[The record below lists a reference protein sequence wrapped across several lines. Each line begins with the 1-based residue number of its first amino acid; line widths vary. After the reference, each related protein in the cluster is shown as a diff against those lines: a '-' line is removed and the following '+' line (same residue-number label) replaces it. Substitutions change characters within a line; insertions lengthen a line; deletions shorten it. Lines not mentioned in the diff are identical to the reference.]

1 MFSISKKNKR
11 KEVDSTLTPS
21 LPRLSSNPNQQGTE
35 KNSLP
40 PTTQWNY
47 ASRSSSISTESSAHT
62 ANKFDSRKNSMDYGG
77 FSEAEVQDLFEKMLT
92 RRGIHDTSARSVML
106 GFSTEKKWLMVSQDK
121 QADSTA
127 PTPSSSSS
135 VIVSNTTENAIADK
149 NSPDFYIDKFLEPD
163 MRGVTPRL
171 VAHLAVSLRTM
182 PLSWVRQFIESKGLQ
197 IITNVIGTLNKRDQ
211 KTEADLQMEVEIL
224 KCFKS
229 LINNRW
235 GAREV
240 ISHPECIYH
249 IVLSLVSPPI
259 QTRKLVCE
267 ILAFVC
273 HVDLPKGQEIV
284 LKGLDKLSEHLGE
297 FGRFDAWLKLLDA
310 TLDGRG
316 RMGSLVG
323 ASEDVKRLAG
333 SGAPDNHLADFAL
346 SNMMLINS
354 LVTVIEDVEVRVH
367 LRNQMNASGLD
378 AITDKM
384 LDFNNEQLRRHINI
398 YKQMSENDVDEIMEI
413 YNETILTNMNDPR
426 ACFER
431 ILERVE
437 GTRSYNFFLSALQ
450 HMLMIQAQGDIQVRY
465 FQILDKLVTQVVMDR
480 KGLTQE
486 DLSGGGMGWSV
497 SMLIDKFAE
506 QDQLDKALQDA
517 KETKH
522 MYEKAIQ
529 EKQELETQINLKG
542 EGLIGVL
549 RDKTNSLEDLLRMS
563 RHTIATLQRKLK
575 DTQQEYEMNITAL
588 DQQLKEIYMTA
599 VDANKKDSAVQDT
612 QNGHF
617 VLGREEVTRA
627 YDRLKAQAILEGKPG
642 DEEGGEA
649 IPRAEGLSDTFKSS
663 LQGQLGGGPAGFV
676 VPGTAPLM
684 GSTRRVPVGGG
695 RKNWL
700 TEAAATE
707 LGDATEKKDGVKMNI
722 EYKDQLNQLLKD
734 QDSHVEEYQ
743 DDKPISALAA
753 ELEHKLRQH
762 SNTAHTTTAAQP
774 EAGGLATTTQAEPA
788 TAVDHGTT
796 EQKSSISSSD
806 APNTALLTPPPP
818 PPPPL
823 PPMMLNPAKVQEPL
837 PRCDIPMSNTVPPPP
852 PPAPPAPPQPDTANT
867 TGMAPPPPPP
877 PPPPPGTATTTTTGA
892 AAAPPPPPP
901 PPPPPSGGM
910 GHPPPPPPPPPGPGG
925 PNAPPMPVAPS
936 RKILRHQPNVKTRAL
951 QWTKIQANFVGK
963 TVWGANDVDEVA
975 LEDELDTLGIFDSIE
990 ALFAQ
995 KVIERKKRMLKEK
1008 KEEIRILDAKKA
1020 YNINIAL
1027 LSKLKHLSFV
1037 QVRQAF
1043 LAVDDSVI
1051 TENLLINL
1059 QANIPT
1065 PEEQGKLSV
1074 FVNKASEDDL
1084 EQLSKPDTFCVE
1096 MLKIERYK
1104 ERVDNMLF
1112 RATFAEK
1119 HQQLS
1124 RNMAAVLE
1132 ASIAIKDS
1140 QSFKEL
1146 LKFILVMGNFMN
1158 GTTFQGGAFGIR
1170 IASINKLV
1178 DTKGTEGNTTLLH
1191 FLVDSVESKFPRL
1204 HGFLDDLQESGNA
1217 CRVTLQDMVKDYNEI
1232 RVGLQKLI
1240 EELENHYP
1248 EEEQDETSSEI
1259 DNYCQIMRSFRND
1272 AIEKFEELEV
1282 RYTSMD
1288 VAYRD
1293 VVTYFGE
1300 NPDQMKPD
1308 EFFGI
1313 FKTFTSSWERAMTD
1327 NVSARK
1333 KLENM
1338 EKARRAEE
1346 ERRERIKAQKLRGV
1360 DTSDANH
1367 SGLDED
1373 IMDNLLDKLRA
1384 GEIDTNIK
1392 RTRNNERSNTSRE
1405 KRMQKSESVAILAED
1420 LLKSIQSDTDAMAG
1434 ESPSTSRSRLAARR
1448 NNGSRAALLEEFTV

>member
-47 ASRSSSISTESSAHT
+47 ASRSSSISTEDHVV
-62 ANKFDSRKNSMDYGG
+62 NKFDSRKNSMDYGG
-77 FSEAEVQDLFEKMLT
+77 FTEAEVQDLFEKMLT

-121 QADSTA
+121 QADSAA

-135 VIVSNTTENAIADK
+135 IVASNTENAIADK

-378 AITDKM
+378 SITEKM

-506 QDQLDKALQDA
+506 QDQLDKAVQEA
-517 KETKH
+517 KETKQ
-522 MYEKAIQ
+522 MYEKAIK

-599 VDANKKDSAVQDT
+599 VDANKKDSVVQDT

-642 DEEGGEA
+642 EDEGGET

-663 LQGQLGGGPAGFV
+663 LQGHLGGGPAGFV

-707 LGDATEKKDGVKMNI
+707 LGEAEKKDGVKMNI

-734 QDSHVEEYQ
+734 KDSNVEEYQ

-762 SNTAHTTTAAQP
+762 NNSNNNNTSLP
-774 EAGGLATTTQAEPA
+774 EAGGLHRNDRDIRCCIATSCP
-788 TAVDHGTT
+788 
-796 EQKSSISSSD
+796 SSS
-806 APNTALLTPPPP
+806 
-818 PPPPL
+818 
-823 PPMMLNPAKVQEPL
+823 
-837 PRCDIPMSNTVPPPP
+837 
-852 PPAPPAPPQPDTANT
+852 
-867 TGMAPPPPPP
+867 
-877 PPPPPGTATTTTTGA
+877 TTTT
-892 AAAPPPPPP
+892 
-901 PPPPPSGGM
+901 SSI
-910 GHPPPPPPPPPGPGG
+910 H
-925 PNAPPMPVAPS
+925 
-936 RKILRHQPNVKTRAL
+936 
-951 QWTKIQANFVGK
+951 
-963 TVWGANDVDEVA
+963 DVE
-975 LEDELDTLGIFDSIE
+975 
-990 ALFAQ
+990 
-995 KVIERKKRMLKEK
+995 
-1008 KEEIRILDAKKA
+1008 
-1020 YNINIAL
+1020 
-1027 LSKLKHLSFV
+1027 
-1037 QVRQAF
+1037 
-1043 LAVDDSVI
+1043 
-1051 TENLLINL
+1051 
-1059 QANIPT
+1059 
-1065 PEEQGKLSV
+1065 
-1074 FVNKASEDDL
+1074 
-1084 EQLSKPDTFCVE
+1084 
-1096 MLKIERYK
+1096 
-1104 ERVDNMLF
+1104 
-1112 RATFAEK
+1112 
-1119 HQQLS
+1119 
-1124 RNMAAVLE
+1124 
-1132 ASIAIKDS
+1132 
-1140 QSFKEL
+1140 
-1146 LKFILVMGNFMN
+1146 
-1158 GTTFQGGAFGIR
+1158 
-1170 IASINKLV
+1170 
-1178 DTKGTEGNTTLLH
+1178 
-1191 FLVDSVESKFPRL
+1191 
-1204 HGFLDDLQESGNA
+1204 
-1217 CRVTLQDMVKDYNEI
+1217 
-1232 RVGLQKLI
+1232 
-1240 EELENHYP
+1240 
-1248 EEEQDETSSEI
+1248 
-1259 DNYCQIMRSFRND
+1259 
-1272 AIEKFEELEV
+1272 
-1282 RYTSMD
+1282 
-1288 VAYRD
+1288 
-1293 VVTYFGE
+1293 
-1300 NPDQMKPD
+1300 
-1308 EFFGI
+1308 
-1313 FKTFTSSWERAMTD
+1313 
-1327 NVSARK
+1327 
-1333 KLENM
+1333 
-1338 EKARRAEE
+1338 
-1346 ERRERIKAQKLRGV
+1346 
-1360 DTSDANH
+1360 
-1367 SGLDED
+1367 
-1373 IMDNLLDKLRA
+1373 
-1384 GEIDTNIK
+1384 
-1392 RTRNNERSNTSRE
+1392 
-1405 KRMQKSESVAILAED
+1405 
-1420 LLKSIQSDTDAMAG
+1420 
-1434 ESPSTSRSRLAARR
+1434 
-1448 NNGSRAALLEEFTV
+1448 

>member
-47 ASRSSSISTESSAHT
+47 ASRSSSISTEDHVV
-62 ANKFDSRKNSMDYGG
+62 NKFGSRKNSMDYGG
-77 FSEAEVQDLFEKMLT
+77 FTEAEVQDLFEKMLT

-121 QADSTA
+121 QADSAA

-135 VIVSNTTENAIADK
+135 VVASNTENAIADK

-182 PLSWVRQFIESKGLQ
+182 PLSWVRQFIEAKGLQ

-378 AITDKM
+378 SITEKM

-465 FQILDKLVTQVVMDR
+465 FQILDRLVTQVVMDR

-506 QDQLDKALQDA
+506 QDQLDKAVQEA
-517 KETKH
+517 KETKQ
-522 MYEKAIQ
+522 MYEKAIK

-599 VDANKKDSAVQDT
+599 VDANKKDSVVQDT

-642 DEEGGEA
+642 EDEGGET

-663 LQGQLGGGPAGFV
+663 LQGHLGGGPAGFV

-707 LGDATEKKDGVKMNI
+707 LGEAEKKDGVKMNI

-734 QDSHVEEYQ
+734 KDSNVEEYQ

-762 SNTAHTTTAAQP
+762 NNSNNNNTSFP
-774 EAGGLATTTQAEPA
+774 EAGGLVSTTEATLDNSKTERTSSIATTET
-788 TAVDHGTT
+788 
-796 EQKSSISSSD
+796 SD
-806 APNTALLTPPPP
+806 AAL
-818 PPPPL
+818 PPL
-823 PPMMLNPAKVQEPL
+823 
-837 PRCDIPMSNTVPPPP
+837 
-852 PPAPPAPPQPDTANT
+852 
-867 TGMAPPPPPP
+867 APPPPPP
-877 PPPPPGTATTTTTGA
+877 PPPPPMMSNNVKVETPPPCAIPMSITPTSAPPPPPPPPPSTNTVSIPPPPPPPPQLGNAAENVTG
-892 AAAPPPPPP
+892 AAPPPPPP
-901 PPPPPSGGM
+901 PPPPGSGPAPSGGM
-910 GHPPPPPPPPPGPGG
+910 PPPPPPPPGPGG

-975 LEDELDTLGIFDSIE
+975 LEDELDTLGIFNSIE
-990 ALFAQ
+990 ELFAQ

-1037 QVRQAF
+1037 QVRHAF
-1043 LAVDDSVI
+1043 LAVDDSII

-1074 FVNKASEDDL
+1074 FVNKASDEDL

-1104 ERVDNMLF
+1104 ERVENMLF

-1124 RNMAAVLE
+1124 RNMSAVLE

-1140 QSFKEL
+1140 KSFKEL

-1248 EEEQDETSSEI
+1248 EDQDSQEDESSEI

-1360 DTSDANH
+1360 DTSDANQ

-1405 KRMQKSESVAILAED
+1405 KRMQKSESVALLAED

>member
-1 MFSISKKNKR
+1 MFSISKKSKR
-11 KEVDSTLTPS
+11 KEVDSALTPS
-21 LPRLSSNPNQQGTE
+21 LPRLSTANQQGNE

-47 ASRSSSISTESSAHT
+47 SSRSSSISTEGGSVNVS
-62 ANKFDSRKNSMDYGG
+62 NKFDSRKNSIDYGG
-77 FSEAEVQDLFEKMLT
+77 FTESEVQDLFEKMLT

-121 QADSTA
+121 QADLTA

-135 VIVSNTTENAIADK
+135 TITSNNLNKENTLVNSADK

-163 MRGVTPRL
+163 MRGITPRL
-171 VAHLAVSLRTM
+171 IAHLAVSLRTM

-197 IITNVIGTLNKRDQ
+197 IITNVIGTLNIRDQ

-240 ISHPECIYH
+240 ISHPQCIYH

-284 LKGLDKLSEHLGE
+284 LKGLDKLSEHLSE

-378 AITDKM
+378 SITEKM

-486 DLSGGGMGWSV
+486 DLNGGGMGWSV

-506 QDQLDKALQDA
+506 QDQLDKALHEA
-517 KETKH
+517 KETKQ
-522 MYEKAIQ
+522 MYEKAIK
-529 EKQELETQINLKG
+529 EKQELETQVNLKG
-542 EGLIGVL
+542 EGMIGVL

-588 DQQLKEIYMTA
+588 DQQLKEIYITA
-599 VDANKKDSAVQDT
+599 VDANKKDGAEEDA

-642 DEEGGEA
+642 EEEGGEN

-663 LQGQLGGGPAGFV
+663 LQGQLSGGPAGFV

-684 GSTRRVPVGGG
+684 GSTRRVPVGNG

-700 TEAAATE
+700 SEAAATE
-707 LGDATEKKDGVKMNI
+707 LTDNEKTDGIKMNI
-722 EYKDQLNQLLKD
+722 EYKDQLNLLLKE
-734 QDSHVEEYQ
+734 QHNNTEEYH

-762 SNTAHTTTAAQP
+762 NNNSNSSAVLP
-774 EAGGLATTTQAEPA
+774 EAGNLVSITESVPSSNLEQLKNNALKEKTI
-788 TAVDHGTT
+788 
-796 EQKSSISSSD
+796 EQKTSTQITNISN
-806 APNTALLTPPPP
+806 AA
-818 PPPPL
+818 
-823 PPMMLNPAKVQEPL
+823 
-837 PRCDIPMSNTVPPPP
+837 I
-852 PPAPPAPPQPDTANT
+852 
-867 TGMAPPPPPP
+867 PPPPPP
-877 PPPPPGTATTTTTGA
+877 PPPMVTNSSSNEKDNIPSPPPPPPVLPISTNDIPSPPPPPPSLSNSANI
-892 AAAPPPPPP
+892 PPPPP
-901 PPPPPSGGM
+901 PPPPPSTTGINIDAAPLPPPPPGPGSFGGL
-910 GHPPPPPPPPPGPGG
+910 PPPPPPPPGF
-925 PNAPPMPVAPS
+925 NAPAMPIAPS
-936 RKILRHQPNVKTRAL
+936 RKILRYQPNVKTRAL

-963 TVWGANDVDEVA
+963 TVWGANDVDELA
-975 LEDELDTLGIFDSIE
+975 LENELDTMGIFNSIE
-990 ALFAQ
+990 ELFAQ
-995 KVIERKKRMLKEK
+995 KVIERKKKMLKEK

-1043 LAVDDSVI
+1043 LAVDDSII
-1051 TENLLINL
+1051 TENLLTNL
-1059 QANIPT
+1059 QVNIPT

-1074 FVNKASEDDL
+1074 FVNKASEEDL

-1124 RNMAAVLE
+1124 RNMCAVLE

-1140 QSFKEL
+1140 KSFKEL

-1240 EELENHYP
+1240 QELDNHYP
-1248 EEEQDETSSEI
+1248 EDDDKEDDELSEI
-1259 DNYCQIMRSFRND
+1259 DNYCQIMRSFRNN

-1288 VAYRD
+1288 VAYKD
-1293 VVTYFGE
+1293 VVTYYGE

-1346 ERRERIKAQKLRGV
+1346 ARREKIKAQKLRGV
-1360 DTSDANH
+1360 DTSDANQ

-1392 RTRNNERSNTSRE
+1392 RTRNNERSNTPRE

-1420 LLKSIQSDTDAMAG
+1420 LLKSIQSDNDVAG